1 MTWSLNRTGHQ
12 KLSDG
17 SVLRIDAELGR
28 YVASFYNSDITLRA
42 YSYGTLDVV
51 KAVVAAWVDAYDASL
66 ASPVGGVERSAPV
79 GIPGVEQ
86 PLMGGAA

>member
-1 MTWSLNRTGHQ
+1 MWHLNRTGHQ

-42 YSYGTLDVV
+42 YRCGTLDAM
-51 KAVVAAWVDAYDASL
+51 KAVVAGWADAFEASQ
-66 ASPVGGVERSAPV
+66 ASPVGGVESSAPV

-86 PLMGGAA
+86 PLEGVA